1 MHEEKSL
8 LKEDVE
14 LEAHI
19 SVKPPFSS
27 LSASFPALHQLM
39 AMLVISES

>member
-19 SVKPPFSS
+19 SVKPPFPRYLP
-27 LSASFPALHQLM
+27 LSQLCTN
-39 AMLVISES
+39 